1 MKPRERKAH
10 WLGKTNGGEM
20 PRDLIYLGVSS
31 EIVSTL
37 GCANIK
43 IEAGRKAHLL
53 TVGYGSGEPVIHD
66 RFACGAVIELWE
78 FLANGLHRKAVNW
91 CYVRGLHRAM
101 TLLRGWELAEHG
113 GLKILAACLADPPC
127 WVRCSL
133 AGRTLLIVDSRN
145 CGDEGANLMAD
156 EKVCAEDCTATG
168 GDIVKWFEA
177 AAEVEA
183 KQIRAAI
190 EPIYLGIHGLGG
202 CGWRPTISGLA
213 WSLYRRHFIP
223 ETDAWVEEREAMG
236 GAE

>member
-1 MKPRERKAH
+1 MKHRERKAH

-31 EIVSTL
+31 EISPVPETP
-37 GCANIK
+37 GMQV
-43 IEAGRKAHLL
+43 EFGRKAHIMRVQYTDGEVAIVSRI
-53 TVGYGSGEPVIHD
+53 TV
-66 RFACGAVIELWE
+66 GAVIELWQ
-78 FLANGLHRKAVNW
+78 FLSQELRRKTVNW

-101 TLLRGWELAEHG
+101 SLLRGWELAEHG
-113 GLKILAACLADPPC
+113 GMKILAACLADPPC

-145 CGDEGANLMAD
+145 CGDNGAPTMY
-156 EKVCAEDCTATG
+156 TP
-168 GDIVKWFEA
+168 EA
-177 AAEVEA
+177 AAYYAKVCGRDLSSYYAATAEDEA
-183 KQIRAAI
+183 GTIRAAI

-223 ETDAWVEEREAMG
+223 EVDAWQEEREAMDG
-236 GAE
+236 GE